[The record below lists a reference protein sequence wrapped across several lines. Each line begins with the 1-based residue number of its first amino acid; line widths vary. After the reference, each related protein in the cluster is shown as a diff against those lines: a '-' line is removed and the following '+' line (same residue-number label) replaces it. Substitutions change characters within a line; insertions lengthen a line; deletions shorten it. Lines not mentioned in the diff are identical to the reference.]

1 MQIKVSEA
9 AEQFGFQWVA
19 GKEGADNEICGVYL
33 GDLLSWVMGNA
44 GESEIWITIQ
54 GHVNIIA
61 VAALTGV
68 SGIIVAEGAEIA
80 PETIRKAD
88 AEDIPVLATN
98 LSMYEAAKCF
108 MTLS

>member
-1 MQIKVSEA
+1 MRIKVSEA
-9 AEQFGFQWVA
+9 AERFGFRWVA
-19 GKEGADNEICGVYL
+19 GQDGADNDINGVYV

-54 GHVNIIA
+54 GHVNVIA

-88 AEDIPVLATN
+88 AEGIPVLATD
-98 LSMYEAAKCF
+98 LSIYEAAKCF
-108 MTLS
+108 MAL